1 MPAKLV
7 RNDEKLRGPRRL
19 MSAVILEE
27 RSGKVDDERTHARDR
42 TVKYLVR
49 NVERKGL

>member
-7 RNDEKLRGPRRL
+7 KKDEKLGGAKEM
-19 MSAVILEE
+19 MSVRHPLE
-27 RSGKVDDERTHARDR
+27 RPKVEGTHARDR

-49 NVERKGL
+49 NVEMNGL